1 MYVYIYTHCICMY
14 IYIDVFAYVNI
25 YAYINVYE
33 CVCAPWP
40 FNFSYSKLDTAGC
53 VFYCDLGQLRPS
65 GTRMQ

>member
-1 MYVYIYTHCICMY
+1 MYVYIYICIYVCKYICIYKCIC
-14 IYIDVFAYVNI
+14 V
-25 YAYINVYE
+25 

-53 VFYCDLGQLRPS
+53 VFNCDLGQLRPS

>member
-1 MYVYIYTHCICMY
+1 MYMSV
-14 IYIDVFAYVNI
+14 
-25 YAYINVYE
+25 